1 MPQDMKIRIRVMM
14 GPVVL
19 AGAFLCGVFVSGALA
34 AEPPA
39 EQLDCRVHDT
49 EKSKIGLG
57 LKIASFLFTWGPEIS
72 YDQQR
77 GVAWDKVVQGFIA
90 QYKELCSRYNAGL
103 VTKAE
108 YEARLR
114 EMEGLHREAMELER
128 KMVDET
134 RGRAKAGI
142 DELDRTL
149 AQRKAVEAQAA
160 DPIKASLDDLN
171 QRIESLDIKK
181 TKKPD
186 RPPDIMG
193 GTMGKESPPAEP
205 KP

>member
-1 MPQDMKIRIRVMM
+1 MQQGITHRVRVLVRS
-14 GPVVL
+14 VVV
-19 AGAFLCGVFVSGALA
+19 AGAVAVVAVPGALA
-34 AEPPA
+34 VEPPA

-49 EKSKIGLG
+49 EKSKIGVA
-57 LKIASFLFTWGPEIS
+57 LKVASFLFKWGPEVS
-72 YDQQR
+72 YDKER

-103 VTKAE
+103 VTKEE
-108 YEARLR
+108 YEARLK

-171 QRIESLDIKK
+171 QRSESLDIKK

>member
-1 MPQDMKIRIRVMM
+1 MQQGITHRVRVLVRS
-14 GPVVL
+14 VVV
-19 AGAFLCGVFVSGALA
+19 AGAVAVVAVPGALA
-34 AEPPA
+34 VEPPA

-49 EKSKIGLG
+49 EKSKIGVA
-57 LKIASFLFTWGPEIS
+57 LKVASFLFKWGPEVS
-72 YDQQR
+72 YDKER

-103 VTKAE
+103 VTKEE
-108 YEARLR
+108 YEARLK

-149 AQRKAVEAQAA
+149 AQRKGQESAEA
-160 DPIKASLDDLN
+160 DPIKVSLDDLSR
-171 QRIESLDIKK
+171 RIDGIDVRRKWRGE
-181 TKKPD
+181 
-186 RPPDIMG
+186 RPNDSM
-193 GTMGKESPPAEP
+193 GTMGREQQPGGPVP
-205 KP
+205 